1 VNAPPRNLRLV
12 GRGVSEGVAIGRA
25 VVAVRDAAQVRY
37 RLAAS
42 GVDRE
47 RQRLRVARQ
56 QTRQQLE
63 EISSRI
69 ARTVG
74 SAQAAIFAAQ
84 LLMLDDPMFSGRVET
99 LIRTERINADWA
111 LERAIAEVHAVFER
125 EGDAWLRERVGDL
138 ADVGGRLLRNLR
150 PGRDPLVDI
159 VHEQEGPLIIVAD
172 EVSPSVAALLDW
184 SKVQGLV
191 ADVGSPTHHTVILL
205 RSVGVPAVV
214 GLGRATQIVAP
225 GDTVAIDGATGEVV
239 IEPADDVVVRWS
251 QRAQVA
257 AAAHQKL
264 DELRS
269 VPAVTAD
276 GVDLRLDANLELADD
291 VGRVLDAGAAGIGLY
306 RSEFLLD
313 RPGGAA
319 AMDEATQV
327 DVYRRLLR
335 AMAPRP
341 VTIRTFDSDDDRSPV
356 VGRVGHR
363 DRFGVRG
370 IRAAL
375 QHDERFTTQIRAL
388 LRAASEGQ
396 LRILLPFVSLPS
408 EFRQVRQLI
417 ADIAR
422 GVPGAPTVQ
431 IGAMIEVPSAALMV
445 DRLAHHADFLSVGT
459 NDLIQYTL
467 AIDRTDER
475 LAGHYEPCEP
485 AVLRLLRM
493 VASAGRR
500 TGKDLSVCGEMAAD
514 PLMVALLVGLGFRSF
529 SMTPASIPVVKRGV
543 RAIHSRVARRV
554 ARAALLAE
562 SAEAV
567 HIALAPLAA
576 AMTGE
581 S

>member
-1 VNAPPRNLRLV
+1 MNRAPRNLRLM
-12 GRGVSEGVAIGRA
+12 GRGVSEGVAVGRA
-25 VVAVRDAAQVRY
+25 VVAVRDAGQVRY

-42 GVDRE
+42 GIDRE
-47 RQRLRVARQ
+47 RQRLRAARQ

-69 ARTVG
+69 SRTVG

-111 LERAIAEVHAVFER
+111 LERAIADVHAVFER

-159 VHEQEGPLIIVAD
+159 VREQEGPLIIVAD
-172 EVSPSVAALLDW
+172 EVSPSVAAQLDW

-191 ADVGSPTHHTVILL
+191 SDVGSPTHHTVILL

-214 GLGRATQIVAP
+214 GLGRATQLVAP

-239 IEPADDVVVRWS
+239 VEPAEDVLLRWG

-257 AAAHQKL
+257 AAAHLKL
-264 DELRS
+264 DELRG
-269 VPAVTAD
+269 VPATTAD
-276 GVDLRLDANLELADD
+276 GVSLRLDANLELADD
-291 VGRVLDAGAAGIGLY
+291 VGRVLDAGAEGIGLY

-313 RPGGAA
+313 RPAA
-319 AMDEATQV
+319 ELVDEAAQV
-327 DVYRRLLR
+327 EVYRRLLKT
-335 AMAPRP
+335 MAPRS
-341 VTIRTFDSDDDRSPV
+341 VTIRTFDIDDDQATSAGRS
-356 VGRVGHR
+356 GHR

-375 QHDERFTTQIRAL
+375 QHDERFVVQIRAL
-388 LRAASEGQ
+388 LRAAPEGQ

-408 EFRQVRQLI
+408 ELRQVRQLI
-417 ADIAR
+417 AEIAR
-422 GVPGAPTVQ
+422 ELPGAPRVPV
-431 IGAMIEVPSAALMV
+431 GAMIEVPSAALMAE
-445 DRLAHHADFLSVGT
+445 RLAEHADFLSVGT

-475 LAGHYEPCEP
+475 LSGHYEPCEP

-500 TGKDLSVCGEMAAD
+500 TGRDLSVCGEMAAD
-514 PLMVALLVGLGFRSF
+514 PLMVGLLVGLGFRSF
-529 SMTPASIPVVKRGV
+529 SMTPAAIPVVKRGV

-554 ARAALLAE
+554 ARAALLAD
-562 SAEAV
+562 SAESVHAV
-567 HIALAPLAA
+567 LAPLAS